1 MSWDDRWPGE
11 GKGGRKT
18 PPPINIPQIK
28 LPNLPSFGK
37 GTIGLAVIVI
47 LVLWGLAGLYKVG
60 LSDRGITMIF
70 GKFIAVTNPGLNW
83 NFPWP
88 IGEVVKVRV
97 EEIKRVEIG
106 FRSTARG
113 RATNPNAFQEESLML
128 TKHVNIIDIDM
139 VVQYQISDPVKFL
152 FNVAD
157 RTGRLV
163 DRGLLE
169 TVRNVG
175 ESALREVVG
184 RNDID
189 PLLTVE
195 KSRVQIEIQK
205 LMQEILNKYDAGI
218 TIGLVQFQDVH
229 PPQEVRAAFKDVN
242 NAEEDKNRLIRE
254 AEGYFNSIIPRTRGK
269 VQQILREA
277 EAYREEKIKIASGDA
292 SRFLQQLKEYRKAK
306 DVTRKRLYLETMENV
321 LANSRKF
328 TMDKEVAEK
337 MMPIIPFGQGLLPSV
352 LPSGGTG
359 R

>member
-28 LPNLPSFGK
+28 LPNLPDFSKAG
-37 GTIGLAVIVI
+37 IGLVAIVVII
-47 LVLWGLAGLYKVG
+47 LWGLSGLYKVG

-88 IGEVVKVRV
+88 IGDVVKVRV

-106 FRSTARG
+106 FRSDTRG
-113 RATNPNAFQEESLML
+113 RVRNRNAFAEESLML
-128 TKHVNIIDIDM
+128 TKHVNMIDIDM
-139 VVQYQISDPVKFL
+139 VVQYQVTDPMKFL
-152 FNVAD
+152 FNIAD

-175 ESALREVVG
+175 EAALREVVG
-184 RNDID
+184 RNDVD
-189 PLLTVE
+189 PLLTTE
-195 KSRVQIEIQK
+195 KSRVQIEIQT

-229 PPQEVRAAFKDVN
+229 PPEEVKAAFKDVN

-254 AEGYFNSIIPRTRGK
+254 AEGYANSIIPRTRGK
-269 VQQILREA
+269 VQQVIREA
-277 EAYREEKIKIASGDA
+277 EAYREEKISVANGDA

-306 DVTRKRLYLETMENV
+306 DITRKRLYLETMEQV
-321 LANSRKF
+321 LANSKKF
-328 TMDKEVAEK
+328 TMDKEVAGK
-337 MMPIIPFGQGLLPSV
+337 MMPIIPFGGQTIFGSG
-352 LPSGGTG
+352 SSQGGT

>member
-28 LPNLPSFGK
+28 LPKLPGFTK
-37 GTIGLAVIVI
+37 GGAGLVVIVA
-47 LVLWGLAGLYKVG
+47 LVLWGLTGLYKVG

-70 GKFIAVTNPGLNW
+70 GKFIAITNPGLNW

-88 IGEVVKVRV
+88 IGDVAKVRV

-106 FRSTARG
+106 FRSTQTG
-113 RATNPNAFQEESLML
+113 RVRNPNAFAEESLML
-128 TKHVNIIDIDM
+128 TKNVNIIDIDM
-139 VVQYQISDPVKFL
+139 VVQYQVTDPVKFL
-152 FNVAD
+152 FNIED

-184 RNDID
+184 RNDVD
-189 PLLTVE
+189 PLLTTE
-195 KSRVQIEIQK
+195 KSRVQIEIQN

-229 PPQEVRAAFKDVN
+229 PPEEVKAAFKDVN

-254 AEGYFNSIIPRTRGK
+254 AEGYANSILPQTRGK
-269 VQQILREA
+269 VQQIIREA
-277 EAYREEKIKIASGDA
+277 EAYREEKISMANGDA

-306 DVTRKRLYLETMENV
+306 DVTRKRLYLETMEKV
-321 LANSRKF
+321 LAKSRKF
-328 TMDKEVAEK
+328 TMDKELAGK
-337 MMPIIPFGQGLLPSV
+337 MMPIIPFGQNV
-352 LPSGGTG
+352 FDSGGSRGGT

>member
-11 GKGGRKT
+11 GRGGRKT

-28 LPNLPSFGK
+28 LPNLPGFSK
-37 GTIGLAVIVI
+37 GGIGLAIAVI
-47 LVLWGLAGLYKVG
+47 LILWGLTGIYKVG
-60 LSDRGITMIF
+60 LSDRGIRMIF
-70 GKFIAVTNPGLNW
+70 GKFISVTDPGLNW

-106 FRSTARG
+106 FRSTQSR
-113 RATNPNAFQEESLML
+113 RVRNPNAFSEESLML
-128 TKHVNIIDIDM
+128 TKNVNIIDIDM
-139 VVQYQISDPVKFL
+139 VVQYQVTDPVKFL
-152 FNVAD
+152 FNLAD

-169 TVRNVG
+169 TVRNVA
-175 ESALREVVG
+175 EASLREVVG

-189 PLLTVE
+189 PLLTTE

-205 LMQEILNKYDAGI
+205 LMQEVLNKYDAGI

-229 PPQEVRAAFKDVN
+229 PPQEVKEAFKDVN

-254 AEGYFNSIIPRTRGK
+254 AEGYTKSIIPRTRGK
-269 VQQILREA
+269 VQQIIREA
-277 EAYREEKIKIASGDA
+277 EAYRAKKIKVALGDV

-306 DVTRKRLYLETMENV
+306 DVTRKRLYLETMETV
-321 LANSRKF
+321 LAKSRKF
-328 TMDKEVAEK
+328 IMDKETAGK
-337 MMPIIPFGQGLLPSV
+337 MMPIIPFGQNILEPGS
-352 LPSGGTG
+352 SRGGK

>member
-28 LPNLPSFGK
+28 LPNLPNFSK
-37 GTIGLAVIVI
+37 GGVGVVIIVA
-47 LVLWGLAGLYKVG
+47 LVLWGLTGLYKVG
-60 LSDRGITMIF
+60 LSDRGIRMIF
-70 GKFIAVTNPGLNW
+70 GKFVGVTQPGLNW

-88 IGEVVKVRV
+88 IGDVVKVRV

-106 FRSTARG
+106 FRSAQAG
-113 RATNPNAFQEESLML
+113 RRRNPNAFSEESLML
-128 TKHVNIIDIDM
+128 TKHVNMIDIDM
-139 VVQYQISDPVKFL
+139 VVQYQVTDPVKFL

-175 ESALREVVG
+175 EAALREVVG

-189 PLLTVE
+189 PLLTTE
-195 KSRVQIEIQK
+195 KSRVQIEIQS

-229 PPQEVRAAFKDVN
+229 PPEEVKAAFKDVN

-254 AEGYFNSIIPRTRGK
+254 SEGYANSIIPRTRGK
-269 VQQILREA
+269 VQQIIREA
-277 EAYREEKIKIASGDA
+277 EAYREEKIAVANGDA
-292 SRFLQQLKEYRKAK
+292 SRFLQQLTEYRKAK
-306 DVTRKRLYLETMENV
+306 DVTRKRLYLETMEKV
-321 LANSRKF
+321 LANSQKF
-328 TMDKEVAEK
+328 TMDKEVAGK
-337 MMPIIPFGQGLLPSV
+337 MMPIIPFGGANLLGQ
-352 LPSGGTG
+352 GGT